1 MSSQQKP
8 LRVLILSRHPDMQ
21 GGVVRFLELMKQRL
35 AAGTQAES
43 FIIGRRPGERN
54 VAGTAVRVVTD
65 MIGIFIRVVR
75 RRYDVVHLNPS
86 LEPKSVV
93 REGALMAVLLLAG
106 QRRIFVF
113 FHGWDPDLADRIAR
127 NALFRKVFCALFQ
140 RASRIAVLSDRFR
153 RSLVEMGFEAARID
167 IVSTMFDGAEL
178 TRARAEDDRAK
189 QRWTTLFM
197 SRFVAAKGVY
207 ELIDGFARIAAE
219 FPDARLT
226 LAGDGEERTGMGRR
240 VQERGLGERVTFP
253 GYVMGRDKARLLLE
267 ADIFALPSYYNEGL
281 PNALLEAMA
290 AGAAVI
296 TSEAGGIP
304 EVVHAPKNGFI
315 LKDITA
321 DTIAAALT
329 ELLANPSRVAMIG
342 AENESL
348 AWQRFESLKVTGR
361 IESLYGNVAAEAHPA

>member
-1 MSSQQKP
+1 M
-8 LRVLILSRHPDMQ
+8 R
-21 GGVVRFLELMKQRL
+21 
-35 AAGTQAES
+35 
-43 FIIGRRPGERN
+43 
-54 VAGTAVRVVTD
+54 TAVRVVTD
-65 MIGIFIRVVR
+65 MIGFFIRVVR

-93 REGALMAVLLLAG
+93 REGALMAVLLLAR

-127 NALFRKVFCALFQ
+127 NTLFRNVFCALFQ

-178 TRARAEDDRAK
+178 ARARAEDDRAK
-189 QRWTTLFM
+189 QRWTILFM
-197 SRFVAAKGVY
+197 SRFVTSKGVY

-219 FPDARLT
+219 FPDARLI
-226 LAGDGEERTGMGRR
+226 LAGDGEERAGMERC

-304 EVVHAPKNGFI
+304 EVVHAPKNGII

-329 ELLANPSRVAMIG
+329 ELLANPSQVALIG
-342 AENESL
+342 AENASL
-348 AWQRFESLKVTGR
+348 AWERFESLKVTGR
-361 IESLYGNVAAEAHPA
+361 IESLYGNVAAEAHVA